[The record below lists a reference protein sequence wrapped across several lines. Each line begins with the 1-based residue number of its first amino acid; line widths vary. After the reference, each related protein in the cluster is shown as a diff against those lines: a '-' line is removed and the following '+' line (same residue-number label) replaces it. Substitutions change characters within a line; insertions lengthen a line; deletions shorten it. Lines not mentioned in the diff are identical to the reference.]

1 MLIMIGHWRTVVG
14 YGKIRESYF
23 SRKLHQETKVNVFI
37 FRYSH
42 KDNLHMGDFASELAV
57 IESLKAFKKA
67 GGGCIVEN
75 STFGLNRRT
84 SFLKELSLET
94 GVQIIAGTGI
104 ISLSM

>member
-1 MLIMIGHWRTVVG
+1 
-14 YGKIRESYF
+14 
-23 SRKLHQETKVNVFI
+23 
-37 FRYSH
+37 
-42 KDNLHMGDFASELAV
+42 MGDKNCEIGVL
-57 IESLKAFKKA
+57 ESLKAFKAA

-104 ISLSM
+104 LDTFFDKFQNF

>member
-1 MLIMIGHWRTVVG
+1 MGIAAKNYDL
-14 YGKIRESYF
+14 F
-23 SRKLHQETKVNVFI
+23 SI

-94 GVQIIAGTGI
+94 GVQIIAGTGFT
-104 ISLSM
+104 SSSN